1 MVQFLMWDV
10 QGACSLALHSPSLR
24 CSRVSFQGRNL
35 VTIPPEVRSICGP
48 SQQFPVYDMRKASV
62 VSLILSSFLLS
73 NTVCSQLL
81 GTSSQRAPSLPFLTH
96 CLLHTE
102 GLSFWKKALDSA
114 CFLCYHLAWVGSFPC
129 LSMAGFFHNITACSP
144 VLFFLAFLPGHR
156 LRDPSVFFISAFS
169 ATKACRVHS
178 SCFCCQHMEIPVHSN
193 D

>member
-1 MVQFLMWDV
+1 MVQFLVWDV

-129 LSMAGFFHNITACSP
+129 WQGSFIISQLVALFCFSWLSSQ
-144 VLFFLAFLPGHR
+144 
-156 LRDPSVFFISAFS
+156 
-169 ATKACRVHS
+169 ATG
-178 SCFCCQHMEIPVHSN
+178 
-193 D
+193 